1 MSDLPKSPQTENTG
15 KPDNRAGERAPRDVS
30 GGLISSKA
38 METARQNS
46 RLGAYCAVIA
56 TLVSLSAIAFSS
68 FIQRTRNHVAAI
80 PVGQVWEYP
89 SIHWMNTPNSY
100 QEDAKP
106 LHVALKYV
114 RGMYEVDPVD
124 FTSTAN
130 SGAVL
135 MLSNRIAE
143 LLAYTKPGTKEYTK
157 VNEALEKSQTT
168 FQMYNEC
175 KCVKRFLV
183 SDMMVSAPPLATLR
197 IEMIGRF
204 VIFGQDGRRPI
215 PAEDLGFKSISLY
228 MASDIQIFDRAKD
241 DPDGAKVSKDSLQPV
256 ARAVNPEGWF
266 VMKSY
271 MSTLKPEDV
280 KDLRQIRIDAGMK
293 GAY

>member
-1 MSDLPKSPQTENTG
+1 
-15 KPDNRAGERAPRDVS
+15 
-30 GGLISSKA
+30 
-38 METARQNS
+38 
-46 RLGAYCAVIA
+46 
-56 TLVSLSAIAFSS
+56 
-68 FIQRTRNHVAAI
+68 
-80 PVGQVWEYP
+80 
-89 SIHWMNTPNSY
+89 MNTPNSY

-280 KDLRQIRIDAGMK
+280 KDLRQIRLDAGMK